1 MMSSEKLSIITRVQ
15 SQVFRIVYR
24 DSMGFFD
31 GIQWDGRSALFFAL
45 RETDEAQAR
54 IKLLTRE

>member
-1 MMSSEKLSIITRVQ
+1 MMSRNVLRKIEHYHQGSIAGFSHRVL
-15 SQVFRIVYR
+15 
-24 DSMGFFD
+24 GFFD

-54 IKLLTRE
+54 IKLLARE